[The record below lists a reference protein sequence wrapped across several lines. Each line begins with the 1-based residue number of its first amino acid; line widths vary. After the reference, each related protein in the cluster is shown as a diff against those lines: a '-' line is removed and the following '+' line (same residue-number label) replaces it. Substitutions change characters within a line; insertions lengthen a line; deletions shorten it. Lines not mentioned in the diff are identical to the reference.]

1 MDNIYL
7 RSFTDDDIPLLAGW
21 LKTPHVERWYDHPE
35 DWLAEAAQ
43 REGKFSFIMH
53 KIAMLNDFPVGFCQY
68 YDCYFTQEEEFP
80 APEPGKVYS
89 IDYLIG
95 EERYLRKGYCKQ
107 MTALMLA
114 EIGPG
119 KAVMTQPDSEN
130 AASCNTLL
138 SCGFRFNEK
147 LQVYVKV
154 Q

>member
-1 MDNIYL
+1 MDEIHL
-7 RSFTDDDIPLLAGW
+7 RPFTDGDIPLLAVW
-21 LKTPHVERWYDHPE
+21 LEQPHVARWYEHPE
-35 DWLAEAAQ
+35 EWLAEAAL
-43 REGKFSFIMH
+43 REGEFSFITH
-53 KIAMLNDFPVGFCQY
+53 KIAMLNDIPVGFCQY

-95 EERYLRKGYCKQ
+95 EEQYLRKGYCRQ
-107 MTALMLA
+107 MVALMLS
-114 EIGPG
+114 EIGSG
-119 KAVMTQPDSEN
+119 KAIMTLPDLEN

-138 SCGFRFNEK
+138 SCGFIFDEK